1 MTRIAVS
8 GAAGFLGWNLCRVLA
23 KRHEVTGLVHCASAV
38 DLPLLCVPVEL
49 EQPNTFDRAFQD
61 FRPDVFVHAAAYCNV
76 EHCEAHPEL
85 AFAINAAAT
94 RALVDLCN
102 SRAITFVYIST
113 DLVFDGIQGH
123 YREDQPADPISVYGR
138 SKRAAEL
145 AVLQSTRRGA
155 VLRCALMYGPT
166 NGVNRCFLTWI
177 EQRLAAGE
185 PVPLYRDQFRS
196 ALFVEDVAAAV
207 EGLVDRPFQSELFHV
222 GGPERIDRYSFG
234 LLAAEALR
242 YDKAALQS
250 VSIADS
256 SIAGRRGADCSM
268 RIDKLREFAGWN
280 PASPVEGLKRVR
292 QWRQSNPR
300 TTEPRTK

>member
-8 GAAGFLGWNLCRVLA
+8 GAAGFLGWNLCRLLA
-23 KRHEVTGLVHCASAV
+23 CRHEVTGLVHHAPAV
-38 DLPLLCVPVEL
+38 DLPLRCVPVEL
-49 EQPNTFDRAFQD
+49 EQPETFDRAFQD
-61 FRPDVFVHAAAYCNV
+61 LCPEVFVHAAAYCNV
-76 EHCEAHPEL
+76 DHCAAQPEL
-85 AFAINAAAT
+85 AFAINAEAT

-102 SRAITFVYIST
+102 SRAITLFYIST
-113 DLVFDGIQGH
+113 DLVFDGIQGY
-123 YREDQPADPISVYGR
+123 YREDDPVDPISVYGR
-138 SKRAAEL
+138 SKRSAEL

-177 EQRLAAGE
+177 EQRLAGGE
-185 PVPLYRDQFRS
+185 TVPLYRDQFRS

-207 EGLVDRPFQSELFHV
+207 EGLVSRPFQSELFHV

-234 LLAAEALR
+234 LLAADALG

-268 RIDKLREFAGWN
+268 QIDKLRDFSGWN
-280 PASPVEGLKRVR
+280 PTSPAEGLTRVR
-292 QWRQSNPR
+292 RWRQSNPVANNS
-300 TTEPRTK
+300 